1 MKERT
6 MREIRFIEAVREAQ
20 WEEMRRDDTI
30 FVFGEGIGP
39 RGGAF
44 TQTKGMWPEFGEK
57 RLLDVPLSEMGFTGL
72 AIAAAMTGLRPIVDF
87 MFWDF
92 ANEAVGQII
101 NQAARIHYMSN
112 GQFKVPIVMHGAV
125 GIGQSAGGHHS
136 GRHYPI
142 YVQMPGLKVIIPA
155 TPYDAKG
162 LLKTAIRDD
171 DPVLVFLH
179 KGMFNMRGPVP
190 EEEYLIPLGEAAVV
204 REGRDVTLVGTLK
217 MVHLALEAA
226 EVLAQEGVSVEVVDP
241 RTLVPLDTQTILDSV
256 RKTNRLVV
264 VDEAFSPCGIGAE
277 MAALAADKAFYYLDA
292 PIKRIHPL
300 SVPEPSTPPLEQAVL
315 PDLEQVLE
323 GVREVMNQ

>member
-1 MKERT
+1 
-6 MREIRFIEAVREAQ
+6 MRKLRYIEAVREAQ
-20 WEEMRRDDTI
+20 WEEMRRDETVFI
-30 FVFGEGIGP
+30 FGEGIGP

-44 TQTKGMWPEFGEK
+44 TQTKGMWAEFGEK

-92 ANEAVGQII
+92 ANEAFGQII

-112 GQFKVPIVMHGAV
+112 GQYKVPIVMHGVV

-142 YVQMPGLKVIIPA
+142 YMNMPGLKIVIPA
-155 TPYDAKG
+155 TPHDAKG

-179 KGMFNMRGPVP
+179 KGLFNMRGPVP
-190 EEEYLIPLGEAAVV
+190 EEEYTIPLGKAAVV
-204 REGRDVTLVGTLK
+204 SAGTDVTLIATLK
-217 MVHLALEAA
+217 MVHLAQEAA
-226 EVLAQEGVSVEVVDP
+226 EALVREGVSAEVIDP
-241 RTLVPLDTQTILDSV
+241 RTLVPLDKQTILDSIH
-256 RKTNRLVV
+256 KTNRVV
-264 VDEAFSPCGIGAE
+264 VIDEAFSPCGVGAE
-277 MAALAADKAFYYLDA
+277 IAALAADEAFYYLDA

-300 SVPEPSTPPLEQAVL
+300 SVPEPSSPPLEQAIM

-323 GVREVMNQ
+323 AVREVMNQ